1 MGELFRLACALK
13 PEDVADARRRGNDQS
28 ELGRVGIGAKTDDG
42 LVAAGHISFFAI
54 VCIEPAEIRFAFLCV
69 HRDDAAAISRPDR
82 RIAAA
87 ATWRAVVSADA

>member
-1 MGELFRLACALK
+1 MGELFRLPGALK
-13 PEDVADARRRGNDQS
+13 PEDVADARRCGNDQS
-28 ELGRVGIGAKTDDG
+28 ELRRFGCGAKTDDG

-54 VCIEPAEIRFAFLCV
+54 ICIEPAEIRFALLCV

-87 ATWRAVVSADA
+87 ATWRGVVSADA